1 MTMISS
7 EQLDALK
14 EMVSVGMGQAAD
26 ILNEMLESHIEL
38 KIPSLSVV
46 KSSEFKESDIYKDL
60 DGDKLTSVS
69 LGFKGSFNGNST
81 LVFPEKSAANLVSA
95 LTDEESGSSGMDS
108 ITAGTLSEI
117 GNIVINGVMGSISNY
132 LTNSVD
138 YSLPNY
144 MEGELLDL
152 LKLRDLS
159 GDSSGD
165 SLMLLA
171 ETSFNVQNLKV
182 DGSIFIVF
190 EFGSFGSILEEI
202 DKLYSN

>member
-38 KIPSLSVV
+38 KIPALSIV
-46 KSSEFKESDIYKDL
+46 KSSEFKDSDIYKDL
-60 DGDKLTSVS
+60 NGDKLTSVS

-81 LVFPEKSAANLVSA
+81 LVFPEKSAANLVAA

-152 LKLRDLS
+152 LKLRD
-159 GDSSGD
+159 SSED
-165 SLMLLA
+165 SLVLLA
-171 ETSFNVQNLKV
+171 ETSFNVQNLQV